1 MDCRRVM
8 FEKLVS
14 LLNRKKAKTES
25 KNKEFKEVLATPKK
39 ALTIEDFD
47 KAKAKKNKPVTYNF

>member
-1 MDCRRVM
+1 M